1 MTRLLRWSSKLG
13 ARFAV
18 GIGTIMAIRRNE
30 KGNGEPGVRFS
41 PSGPYFYTG
50 CGRRRFPKT
59 DAVFKIR
66 TRAHREQECLRM
78 SFGRKGKHIEERLFP
93 LALCGSEKVC
103 QKGKGQPS
111 NRRRAHESHC
121 TVDIDLSGTDD
132 AGPPVRPPPQRA
144 RRDLRG
150 RHFLWRAPLCQ
161 AAGKGFR
168 GVPQPRGNRRCH
180 PADAQKAGRG
190 GQNTH
195 L

>member
-1 MTRLLRWSSKLG
+1 MCCATIVTFWVERLRCGGAPSVTRLLRWSSKLG

-78 SFGRKGKHIEERLFP
+78 SFGRKGKHIEERLFIIV
-93 LALCGSEKVC
+93 ALKIVSLETC
-103 QKGKGQPS
+103 
-111 NRRRAHESHC
+111 A
-121 TVDIDLSGTDD
+121 L
-132 AGPPVRPPPQRA
+132 
-144 RRDLRG
+144 
-150 RHFLWRAPLCQ
+150 FL
-161 AAGKGFR
+161 
-168 GVPQPRGNRRCH
+168 H
-180 PADAQKAGRG
+180 
-190 GQNTH
+190 H
-195 L
+195 LQL